1 MPVLHPGVLWPRH
14 YWIPSIQ
21 WLCCGHCFKI
31 IQLLL
36 DAVTLFTM
44 FTEKWRGTT
53 HLFHTGEFFTQQ
65 FFAHSKILGK
75 SSKLAFQD
83 TSVNKFHTSLQM
95 LFLFFIRHFS
105 PALVCMK
112 FCPQKKTAGE
122 PCGHSCTYI
131 FTKRVRRSVESS
143 LQYGCHPMKPNETEL
158 CILIRPCE

>member
-112 FCPQKKTAGE
+112 FCPQKKLQESLVGTRA
-122 PCGHSCTYI
+122 HI
-131 FTKRVRRSVESS
+131 FSPKGLEGQWKALCNTGVIQWS
-143 LQYGCHPMKPNETEL
+143 QMKQSYAS
-158 CILIRPCE
+158 